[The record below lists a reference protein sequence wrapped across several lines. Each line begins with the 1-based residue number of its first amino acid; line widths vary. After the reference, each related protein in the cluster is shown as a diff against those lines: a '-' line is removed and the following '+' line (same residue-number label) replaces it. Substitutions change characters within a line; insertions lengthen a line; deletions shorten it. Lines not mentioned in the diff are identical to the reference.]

1 MVREQ
6 SVHSKSASRRDWS
19 RKCTRWYFN
28 TATGRQ
34 RSVAGCRRRRAQR
47 SCSGTSCVSSGRRR
61 RCEAALCA
69 TAARRCG
76 SSVAGNSAGRCVSG
90 RNRHIAV
97 ARRASSAGRPRR
109 VVANAAHRCRA
120 RRVGVPH
127 PLVDGG
133 LQEGACDA
141 PIHAR
146 LRRLGWCRHGRGD
159 RGKWRQRGLQAR
171 RDRRRHSPQQPNR
184 GRSYLSSKTI
194 WRTLTHTVRKL
205 REFANITEIGL
216 ASYSQRTV
224 RVELLSERG
233 REDFVSG
240 VDSSNLP
247 SSLRRRRKRTSA
259 QQSES
264 ARRALPRRRRRR
276 SALPFWRSAR
286 KRGAGRATR
295 RSSATTTRS
304 GARQTP

>member
-1 MVREQ
+1 VAHRASPAVGVADAKQ
-6 SVHSKSASRRDWS
+6 HSAP
-19 RKCTRWYFN
+19 
-28 TATGRQ
+28 Q
-34 RSVAGCRRRRAQR
+34 PRAAA
-47 SCSGTSCVSSGRRR
+47 
-61 RCEAALCA
+61 EAALPETALGVAFQDA
-69 TAARRCG
+69 TDISQLRD
-76 SSVAGNSAGRCVSG
+76 
-90 RNRHIAV
+90 
-97 ARRASSAGRPRR
+97 
-109 VVANAAHRCRA
+109 AHRAPDA
-120 RRVGVPH
+120 RVAWLRMQRIVVELAGWEFRIRSSTVGFRKVPATH
-127 PLVDGG
+127 RYT
-133 LQEGACDA
+133 Q
-141 PIHAR
+141 R